1 MQSFLKYE
9 LILPQKCKI
18 SCEKD
23 LYRVLKNKV
32 FEKCFKVYSFVLRG
46 FPDFIVVKT
55 KVDQLTPGFY
65 EVKYSN
71 KISSLTENQA
81 KLLKVLSESFDVYVV
96 LYDKKE
102 HKIKFLQIK
111 ES

>member
-1 MQSFLKYE
+1 M
-9 LILPQKCKI
+9 
-18 SCEKD
+18 
-23 LYRVLKNKV
+23 
-32 FEKCFKVYSFVLRG
+32 YSFVLRG

-71 KISSLTENQA
+71 KISSLTESQTN
-81 KLLKVLSESFDVYVV
+81 LLKVLSESFDVYVV

-102 HKIKFLQIK
+102 HKINFLQIK